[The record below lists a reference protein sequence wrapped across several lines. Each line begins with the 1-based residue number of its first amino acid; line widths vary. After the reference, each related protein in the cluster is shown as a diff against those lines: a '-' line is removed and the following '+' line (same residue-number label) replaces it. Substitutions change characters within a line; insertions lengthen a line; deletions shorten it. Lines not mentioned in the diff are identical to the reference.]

1 VTSRV
6 MVPAVAAGI
15 SGCAQAFT
23 SVRPGNQR
31 RCIVQKNLPI
41 EQPSERVSTRPQARD
56 LALANVM
63 PIGAKRQPF
72 DSLTLCLHWA
82 TALLV
87 LGMFVS
93 AWLHALAEARESVY
107 AAAFIQVHRS
117 LGATIWIAT
126 AFRLFWRLTNA
137 ELPPFPVHITKVHRA
152 IVQMS
157 EYILYALL
165 LVQPATGLGMALF
178 NGRAFALFL
187 WRVPQLLHQNKA
199 MSAAFH
205 SAHEIG
211 AWTLAALATVHAL
224 AALFHHFV
232 LRDDVLH
239 CMAPVIPT
247 APRKPRFSFGQ
258 FFGGRS
264 MEAQGTPAGE

>member
-1 VTSRV
+1 
-6 MVPAVAAGI
+6 
-15 SGCAQAFT
+15 
-23 SVRPGNQR
+23 
-31 RCIVQKNLPI
+31 VQKDLSN
-41 EQPSERVSTRPQARD
+41 EQPSERVSKARPQTLDRAST
-56 LALANVM
+56 NMM
-63 PIGAKRQPF
+63 PIRTRRPF
-72 DSLTLCLHWA
+72 DSITLCLHWA

-87 LGMFVS
+87 LGMFAS

-137 ELPPFPVHITKVHRA
+137 ELPPFPVDITKVHRA

-165 LVQPATGLGMALF
+165 LVQPATGLGMTLF

-187 WRVPQLLHQNKA
+187 WRVPQMLPQNKA
-199 MSAAFH
+199 ISAAFH

-224 AALFHHFV
+224 TALFHHFV

-247 APRKPRFSFGQ
+247 APRKPRF
-258 FFGGRS
+258 RS
-264 MEAQGTPAGE
+264 ASSLVEGVWRPRVHRPGNKLDPPQVLLMRPTN